1 MKLKDLDIKT
11 IFIIILSLGLIVSFI
26 IGQKKGI
33 DYKKD
38 EIKNLQEKNI
48 SLVKENS
55 KILFK
60 NKELDNK
67 IMILRGEIKISKELL
82 TKTESQLNSLKQRRN
97 EISNRVTN
105 LSTNDVANELSDYI
119 KRHANDSIR

>member
-11 IFIIILSLGLIVSFI
+11 IFIIILSLGLIVSFT

-67 IMILRGEIKISKELL
+67 IFLLRNEIKINKELL
-82 TKTESQLNSLKQRRN
+82 TKTESQLNNLKQRRN

-119 KRHANDSIR
+119 QRHVNDSIR